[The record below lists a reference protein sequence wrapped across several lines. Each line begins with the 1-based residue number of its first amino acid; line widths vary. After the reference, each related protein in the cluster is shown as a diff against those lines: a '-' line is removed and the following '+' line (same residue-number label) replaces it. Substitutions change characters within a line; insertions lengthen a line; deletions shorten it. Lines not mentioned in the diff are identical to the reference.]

1 MIHGALNVAPGVGYS
16 LDLVAEK
23 SDFRVLNSLSLLNR
37 SSSCFGI
44 FSFHLLNDKDNDVI
58 DLLYFIETLFK
69 GFVELLSFKPCKFL
83 SKVVFR
89 SIKSSN

>member
-1 MIHGALNVAPGVGYS
+1 MVHGALDIAPSVCYS

-23 SDFRVLNSLSLLNR
+23 SDFRVFNSLSLFNG

-44 FSFHLLNDKDNDVI
+44 FSFHLLNDKNNDVI

-83 SKVVFR
+83 SKVVLR
-89 SIKSSN
+89 SIKPSN